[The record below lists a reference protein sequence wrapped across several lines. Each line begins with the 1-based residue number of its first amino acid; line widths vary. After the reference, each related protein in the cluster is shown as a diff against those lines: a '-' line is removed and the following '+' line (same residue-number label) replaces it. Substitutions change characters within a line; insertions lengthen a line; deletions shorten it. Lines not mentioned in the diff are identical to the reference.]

1 MFIAILTLLS
11 ALSISGVAI
20 FYSVIGLATIFPG
33 AFWPVV
39 IMGSVLE
46 VGKLVTASWL
56 YRNWQHTRWLLKT
69 YLTIAVIVLICIT
82 SMGIFGFLSKAHLEQ
97 NLAEDTVTQRIEI
110 INNKILSEETYIKR
124 QKDTI
129 VRLESTLNRTTD
141 SNTGALDIEIQSL
154 KDAEDKFKTLLAVET
169 NTVKDLNEQLKT
181 TLKDLNNR
189 LNTTLKSLNDRLKT
203 LDKDV
208 SDVLNAN
215 KQFFNEERAAAELKA
230 SQKEEREQIANKI
243 AEAQETISLEIT
255 KIQETTSIK
264 IAEAQARI
272 QILKDDYAKDTAKI
286 QERIDSLRKSNVADN
301 SGVNNDIV
309 KAEQNIID
317 AQNRIDGYIV
327 EREPLQS
334 SMLKLE
340 AEVGPVKYIA
350 ALAVDFGI
358 TDQVNTSEAVRWV
371 ILIII
376 VVFDPLA
383 VLLLIAANQSF
394 LRRFPVKAPK
404 PQEIVDLEK
413 PDDEDV
419 TLKWNEMIGKANAAA
434 KMEQAQSQLQDWQ
447 DKLDTFNQKVPKHEN
462 KPVEIIQEDLQKKTE
477 DKEIVVDNTKDGFDP
492 DEVMFDLETP
502 TPVDKEK
509 QLEEFKRRE
518 EEEKA
523 ELERIA
529 EEARQ
534 EDEKTVHELLL
545 EGFEEQ
551 QKKEE
556 EEEEQEKVKRD
567 FHEEQSKEDEITRLS
582 LEQSKIAKK
591 ERTKP
596 DLTEVIEPETP
607 IEQKPQKSS
616 SMGMLGTR
624 TVEERTGKV
633 VEPPKPEKPN
643 PAEMTEFERTGML
656 NKLHEQHGKYEDISD
671 EQLKIERDESNRA
684 QYLAD
689 VSLTKEEAE
698 SHAPITESRMAFFQD
713 VIDDILRG
721 DTTFENVPE
730 ENRKMIAHIMDPE
743 LPNPS
748 IITKGSALKKEGED
762 GVEKTTAEG
771 LKEKFMIE
779 PKTEERPMTD
789 EELDALL
796 EGWEEESKA
805 DYVQNEEQSDQTLWQ
820 KTKEL
825 DIPEPEKNEIILP
838 DLPNSVEQVPEIAES
853 IAIDQNIPK
862 EKFDKYKKRLTSEE
876 EYHQR
881 VEARINDLITKLDNK
896 EIKLSDLSN
905 QDKQVILDI
914 LNQND

>member
-56 YRNWQHTRWLLKT
+56 YRNWRHTRWLLRT

-129 VRLESTLNRTTD
+129 VRLESTLDRTTT

-169 NTVKDLNEQLKT
+169 NTVKDLNDQLKT
-181 TLKDLNNR
+181 TLKDLN
-189 LNTTLKSLNDRLKT
+189 DRLRT

-208 SDVLNAN
+208 SDVLTSN
-215 KQFFNEERAAAELKA
+215 KSFFNEEKAAADLKA
-230 SQKEEREQIANKI
+230 SQKDEREQIANKI
-243 AEAQETISLEIT
+243 AEAEKTIA
-255 KIQETTSIK
+255 IK
-264 IAEAQARI
+264 TAEAQARI
-272 QILKDDYAKDTAKI
+272 QILKDDYAKDTEKL
-286 QERIDSLRKSNVADN
+286 QTRIDSLRKNNVADN

-309 KAEQNIID
+309 RAEQNILD

-340 AEVGPVKYIA
+340 AEIGPVKYIA

-358 TDQVNTSEAVRWV
+358 TDKVDTSEAVRWV

-376 VVFDPLA
+376 CVFDPLA

-404 PQEIVDLEK
+404 PQEVIDLEK

-419 TLKWNEMIGKANAAA
+419 TLKWNEMISKANAAA
-434 KMEQAQSQLQDWQ
+434 KMEQEQSQLQDWQ

-477 DKEIVVDNTKDGFDP
+477 DKEIVVDNMKDGFDP
-492 DEVMFDLETP
+492 DEVMFDLQTEP
-502 TPVDKEK
+502 AVNKEK
-509 QLEEFKRRE
+509 QLEEFKKRE

-534 EDEKTVHELLL
+534 EEVTATV
-545 EGFEEQ
+545 EEAL
-551 QKKEE
+551 KMTEAESVETPIKEE
-556 EEEEQEKVKRD
+556 R
-567 FHEEQSKEDEITRLS
+567 I
-582 LEQSKIAKK
+582 
-591 ERTKP
+591 KP
-596 DLTEVIEPETP
+596 DLTEVIEPESVVKNA
-607 IEQKPQKSS
+607 KPLV
-616 SMGMLGTR
+616 MR
-624 TVEERTGKV
+624 T
-633 VEPPKPEKPN
+633 
-643 PAEMTEFERTGML
+643 
-656 NKLHEQHGKYEDISD
+656 
-671 EQLKIERDESNRA
+671 
-684 QYLAD
+684 
-689 VSLTKEEAE
+689 
-698 SHAPITESRMAFFQD
+698 
-713 VIDDILRG
+713 
-721 DTTFENVPE
+721 
-730 ENRKMIAHIMDPE
+730 
-743 LPNPS
+743 
-748 IITKGSALKKEGED
+748 LKKEDTPPKLNLSNWQRAELLDNFHKEHGNFED
-762 GVEKTTAEG
+762 V
-771 LKEKFMIE
+771 KE
-779 PKTEERPMTD
+779 
-789 EELDALL
+789 
-796 EGWEEESKA
+796 
-805 DYVQNEEQSDQTLWQ
+805 YVQNEEQNDKTLWS
-820 KTKEL
+820 KS
-825 DIPEPEKNEIILP
+825 KNATSEMEYHER
-838 DLPNSVEQVPEIAES
+838 VEQ
-853 IAIDQNIPK
+853 
-862 EKFDKYKKRLTSEE
+862 
-876 EYHQR
+876 
-881 VEARINDLITKLDNK
+881 RINDLITKIENK
-896 EIKLSDLSN
+896 EIELTDLSKEDQKVIN
-905 QDKQVILDI
+905 QI
-914 LNQND
+914 NQQKKDG

>member
-56 YRNWQHTRWLLKT
+56 YRNWRHTRWLLKM
-69 YLTIAVIVLICIT
+69 YLTTAVIVLICIT

-110 INNKILSEETYIKR
+110 INNKIASEETYIKR

-129 VRLESTLNRTTD
+129 VRLESTLNRTTT

-169 NTVKDLNEQLKT
+169 NTVKDLNDQLKT
-181 TLKDLNNR
+181 TLKDLN
-189 LNTTLKSLNDRLKT
+189 DRLRT

-215 KQFFNEERAAAELKA
+215 KQFFNEEKAAAELKA

-243 AEAQETISLEIT
+243 AEAEKTIA
-255 KIQETTSIK
+255 IK

-272 QILKDDYAKDTAKI
+272 QILKDDYAKDTEKLQA
-286 QERIDSLRKSNVADN
+286 RIDSLRQSNVADN
-301 SGVNNDIV
+301 SSVNDDIV
-309 KAEQNIID
+309 RAEQNIID

-358 TDQVNTSEAVRWV
+358 TDKVNTSEAVRWV

-413 PDDEDV
+413 PDEEDV
-419 TLKWNEMIGKANAAA
+419 TLKWNEMIDKAKEQAA
-434 KMEQAQSQLQDWQ
+434 KENAEKQLKEWQ
-447 DKLDTFNQKVPKHEN
+447 DKLEAFNKKVPQPEQ
-462 KPVEIIQEDLQKKTE
+462 KPVEIVQEQDDSTVPYIDLKGQKKTE
-477 DKEIVVDNTKDGFDP
+477 DKEIAVDNTKDGFDP

-502 TPVDKEK
+502 APVDKEK
-509 QLEEFKRRE
+509 QLEEFKKRE
-518 EEEKA
+518 QEEKA

-529 EEARQ
+529 EEARR
-534 EDEKTVHELLL
+534 EEVTATV
-545 EGFEEQ
+545 EEAL
-551 QKKEE
+551 KMTEAESVETPIKEE
-556 EEEEQEKVKRD
+556 R
-567 FHEEQSKEDEITRLS
+567 I
-582 LEQSKIAKK
+582 
-591 ERTKP
+591 KP
-596 DLTEVIEPETP
+596 DLTEVIEPES
-607 IEQKPQKSS
+607 IKKPASV
-616 SMGMLGTR
+616 MLGQR
-624 TVEERTGKV
+624 LVDKKGKV
-633 VEPPKPEKPN
+633 VEPPKPELPD
-643 PAEMTEFERTGML
+643 PAELTDDERKQML
-656 NKLHEQHGKYEDISD
+656 DVFHNQNGKFEDITN
-671 EQLKIERDESNRA
+671 EELKMERDESNRA
-684 QYLAD
+684 QFLAD
-689 VSLTKEEAE
+689 VGLTKEEAD
-698 SHAPITESRMAFFQD
+698 AQPAITESRMAFFQD
-713 VIDDILRG
+713 MIDDILRG

-730 ENRKMIAHIMDPE
+730 ENRKIIAQIMDPE
-743 LPNPS
+743 MTDPPV
-748 IITKGSALKKEGED
+748 ITKGSALKEQRPEGME
-762 GVEKTTAEG
+762 EMSPEG
-771 LKEKFMIE
+771 LKEKFMIQPDIE
-779 PKTEERPMTD
+779 DRPMTD

-796 EGWEEESKA
+796 EGFEDENKPKPGQKTKMIIKNGQRIFVPIEEKET
-805 DYVQNEEQSDQTLWQ
+805 YVQNEEQNDQTLWA
-820 KTKEL
+820 KSKEL

-838 DLPNSVEQVPEIAES
+838 DLPNTVEEVPEIA
-853 IAIDQNIPK
+853 DNINIEETIPAA
-862 EKFDKYKKRLTSEE
+862 KFDKYKKRITSEE
-876 EYHQR
+876 DYHQR

-896 EIKLSDLSN
+896 EIKLSDLSE
-905 QDKQVILDI
+905 QDRNVIIDI
-914 LNQND
+914 LNQEG

>member
-1 MFIAILTLLS
+1 MFIATLTLLS

-56 YRNWQHTRWLLKT
+56 YRHWSHTRWLLKT
-69 YLTIAVIVLICIT
+69 YLTTAVIILSLIT

-154 KDAEDKFKTLLAVET
+154 KDAENKFKTLLAVET
-169 NTVKDLNEQLKT
+169 NTVNDLNGQLKT
-181 TLKDLNNR
+181 TLKDLN
-189 LNTTLKSLNDRLKT
+189 DRLRT

-208 SDVLNAN
+208 SDVLTSN
-215 KQFFNEERAAAELKA
+215 KSFFNEEKAAADLKA
-230 SQKEEREQIANKI
+230 SQKEEREQIANNI
-243 AEAQETISLEIT
+243 AEAEKTIA
-255 KIQETTSIK
+255 IK

-272 QILKDDYAKDTAKI
+272 QILKDDYAKDTSKI
-286 QERIDSLRKSNVADN
+286 QARIDSLRKNNVADN

-309 KAEQNIID
+309 RAEKNIID

-358 TDQVNTSEAVRWV
+358 TDKVDTSEAVRWV

-413 PDDEDV
+413 PDEEDV
-419 TLKWNEMIGKANAAA
+419 TLKWNEMIDKAKEQAA
-434 KMEQAQSQLQDWQ
+434 KENAEKQLKEWQ
-447 DKLDTFNQKVPKHEN
+447 DKLESFNKKVPQPED
-462 KPVEIIQEDLQKKTE
+462 KPVEIIQEQDDSTVPHIELKGQKKTE
-477 DKEIVVDNTKDGFDP
+477 DKEIVVDNIKDGFDP
-492 DEVMFDLETP
+492 DEVMFDMLTEP
-502 TPVDKEK
+502 PVDKEK
-509 QLEEFKRRE
+509 QLEEFKKRE
-518 EEEKA
+518 AEEKA

-529 EEARQ
+529 KEAKQ
-534 EDEKTVHELLL
+534 EDEKTVHELLV

-551 QKKEE
+551 QKKEA
-556 EEEEQEKVKRD
+556 EEEQR
-567 FHEEQSKEDEITRLS
+567 I
-582 LEQSKIAKK
+582 
-591 ERTKP
+591 KP
-596 DLTEVIEPETP
+596 DLTEVIEPDVS
-607 IEQKPQKSS
+607 IEPKSKNKT
-616 SMGMLGTR
+616 GRILGINTLI
-624 TVEERTGKV
+624 VNKKGKV
-633 VEPPKPEKPN
+633 VQPPKPQEPELPS
-643 PAEMTEFERTGML
+643 PAEMTDDERKKML
-656 NKLHEQHGKYEDISD
+656 DVFHNQNGKFEDITN
-671 EQLKIERDESNRA
+671 EELKMERDQSNRA

-689 VSLTKEEAE
+689 VSLTKEEAQNQP
-698 SHAPITESRMAFFQD
+698 AITESRMAFFQD
-713 VIDDILRG
+713 IIDDILRG

-730 ENRKMIAHIMDPE
+730 ENRKIIAQIMDPDM
-743 LPNPS
+743 PNPPV
-748 IITKGSALKKEGED
+748 ITKGSALKEKRPEGLE
-762 GVEKTTAEG
+762 EMSAEG
-771 LKEKFMIE
+771 LKEKFMIQPDIE
-779 PKTEERPMTD
+779 DRPMTD

-796 EGWEEESKA
+796 EGFEDGQKPPPGQKTKLIIKDGKRIFVPIEDEP
-805 DYVQNEEQSDQTLWQ
+805 YIQNEEQNDQTLWQ
-820 KTKEL
+820 KSKEL
-825 DIPEPEKNEIILP
+825 DIPEPEKNDIILP
-838 DLPNSVEQVPEIAES
+838 DLPNTITNEDIPEIAETVHIEES
-853 IAIDQNIPK
+853 IPQTR
-862 EKFDKYKKRLTSEE
+862 FDKYKKRLTSEE
-876 EYHQR
+876 NYHQR
-881 VEARINDLITKLDNK
+881 VEARIDDLITKLDNK
-896 EIKLSDLSN
+896 EIKLSDLSEEDRN
-905 QDKQVILDI
+905 VIIGI
-914 LNQND
+914 LNQES

>member
-56 YRNWQHTRWLLKT
+56 YRNWRHTRWLLKT
-69 YLTIAVIVLICIT
+69 YLTTAVIVLICIT

-110 INNKILSEETYIKR
+110 INSKIASEETYIKR

-129 VRLESTLNRTTD
+129 VRLESTLNRTTT

-169 NTVKDLNEQLKT
+169 NTVKDLNDQLKT
-181 TLKDLNNR
+181 TLKDLN
-189 LNTTLKSLNDRLKT
+189 DRLRT

-243 AEAQETISLEIT
+243 AEAEKTIA
-255 KIQETTSIK
+255 IK
-264 IAEAQARI
+264 IAEAQSRI

-286 QERIDSLRKSNVADN
+286 QARIDGLRKTNVADN

-358 TDQVNTSEAVRWV
+358 TDKVNTSEAVRWV

-413 PDDEDV
+413 PDEEDV
-419 TLKWNEMIGKANAAA
+419 TLKWNEMIDKAKEQAA
-434 KMEQAQSQLQDWQ
+434 KENAEKQLKEWQ
-447 DKLDTFNQKVPKHEN
+447 DKLEAFNQKVPQPEH
-462 KPVEIIQEDLQKKTE
+462 KPVEIVQEQDDSTVPHIELKGQKKTE
-477 DKEIVVDNTKDGFDP
+477 DKEIAVDNMKDGFDP
-492 DEVMFDLETP
+492 DEVMFDAIEEP
-502 TPVDKEK
+502 AVDKEK
-509 QLEEFKRRE
+509 QLEEFKKRE

-534 EDEKTVHELLL
+534 E
-545 EGFEEQ
+545 
-551 QKKEE
+551 
-556 EEEEQEKVKRD
+556 
-567 FHEEQSKEDEITRLS
+567 
-582 LEQSKIAKK
+582 
-591 ERTKP
+591 ERIKP
-596 DLTEVIEPETP
+596 DLTEVVEPEVQLEKVGKDTVG
-607 IEQKPQKSS
+607 K
-616 SMGMLGTR
+616 LGT
-624 TVEERTGKV
+624 VLVKDKKV
-633 VEPPKPEKPN
+633 VQPPKPELPD
-643 PAEMTEFERTGML
+643 PAEMTDFDRKGLL
-656 NKLHEQHGKYEDISD
+656 NKFHQEHGKFEDISL
-671 EQLKIERDESNRA
+671 EELKMERDQSNRA

-689 VSLTKEEAE
+689 ASLSKEEAN
-698 SHAPITESRMAFFQD
+698 SQPAITESRMAFFQD
-713 VIDDILRG
+713 MIDDILRG

-730 ENRKMIAHIMDPE
+730 ENRKIIAQIMDPDM
-743 LPNPS
+743 PNPPV
-748 IITKGSALKKEGED
+748 ITKGSALKEKRPEGTE
-762 GVEKTTAEG
+762 EMSAEG
-771 LKEKFMIE
+771 LKEKFMIQPDIE
-779 PKTEERPMTD
+779 DRPMTD
-789 EELDALL
+789 EELDKLL
-796 EGWEEESKA
+796 EGFDDGGQATTGKRRMVIKDGKRIFVPVEDKKA
-805 DYVQNEEQSDQTLWQ
+805 YVQNEEQSDQTMWQ
-820 KTKEL
+820 KSKEL

-838 DLPNSVEQVPEIAES
+838 DLPNTTENIPEIAES
-853 IAIDQNIPK
+853 IAIEQSIPQAK
-862 EKFDKYKKRLTSEE
+862 FEKYRKRITTEE
-876 EYHQR
+876 DYHQR
-881 VEARINDLITKLDNK
+881 VEARINDLITKLDSK
-896 EIKLSDLSN
+896 EIKLSDLSKDD
-905 QDKQVILDI
+905 QQVIIDI
-914 LNQND
+914 LNQNG